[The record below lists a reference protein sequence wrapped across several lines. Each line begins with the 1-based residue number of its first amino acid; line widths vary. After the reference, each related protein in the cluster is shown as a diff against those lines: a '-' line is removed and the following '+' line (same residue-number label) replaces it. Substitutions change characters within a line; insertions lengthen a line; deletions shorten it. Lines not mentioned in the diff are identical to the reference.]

1 MALAGSAVAR
11 GTLGILDRC
20 SRHRDRAAAVGDEV
34 KTLVFMRVLAQY
46 TILVD
51 S

>member
-1 MALAGSAVAR
+1 MALVGSAVAR
-11 GTLGILDRC
+11 GTLGILDRRG
-20 SRHRDRAAAVGDEV
+20 RHRDRAAAVGYEV
-34 KTLVFMRVLAQY
+34 KTLVSTWVLAQY

>member
-11 GTLGILDRC
+11 GTLGILD
-20 SRHRDRAAAVGDEV
+20 SDRSHCLCAAAVGDEV